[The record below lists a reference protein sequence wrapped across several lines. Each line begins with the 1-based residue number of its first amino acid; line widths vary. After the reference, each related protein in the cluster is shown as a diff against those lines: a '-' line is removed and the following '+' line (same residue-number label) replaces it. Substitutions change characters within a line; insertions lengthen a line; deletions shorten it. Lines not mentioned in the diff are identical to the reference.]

1 MSTPERTQLSQALA
15 RITSG
20 AFILTLRDGEA
31 GPRAVVLSFVQQVSL
46 APPRIV
52 VSIHKERSIIPALE
66 RTGTFVLN
74 ICADGEQALL
84 QRLTDGAEEP
94 GRVLAG
100 QPTRSVAEGLVLES
114 ASAYLT
120 CRVAQRVDIGDHWL
134 YIAEVTDGAPLA
146 DRPPLVHVRRS
157 GLKY

>member
-1 MSTPERTQLSQALA
+1 MTTPERTQLSHALA
-15 RITSG
+15 RVTSG
-20 AFILTLRDGEA
+20 AFVLTLRDAQA
-31 GPRAVVLSFVQQVSL
+31 GPQAIVLSFVQQVSL
-46 APPRIV
+46 APPRLV
-52 VSIHKERSIIPALE
+52 ASIYKERAVVPALE
-66 RTGTFVLN
+66 RNGAFVLN

-94 GRVLAG
+94 ARVLASLA
-100 QPTRSVAEGLVLES
+100 TRPVAEGLILQS
-114 ASAYLT
+114 ASAYVV

-134 YIAEVTDGAPLA
+134 YIADVTDGAPLA